1 MRKAIQMAKLQGFS
15 PIIPTS
21 SLQHADYLKSLGA
34 THVIDRSL
42 SPEAITAEI
51 HKVTGGKPIPYA
63 YDAVAEE
70 DTQHLAYDA
79 IAADGALAV
88 AHPYSEAILAE
99 KVKRDGG
106 AKKVAYPRAALHW
119 PENKKVGEELYA
131 RLEEWLRT
139 GVVVVSCVSYV
150 WGDMLT
156 GVFCTR

>member
-1 MRKAIQMAKLQGFS
+1 MK
-15 PIIPTS
+15 
-21 SLQHADYLKSLGA
+21 HADYLKSLGA

-51 HKVTGGKPIPYA
+51 HNVTGGKPIPYA

-139 GVVVVSCVSYV
+139 GVVVVSRVSYV